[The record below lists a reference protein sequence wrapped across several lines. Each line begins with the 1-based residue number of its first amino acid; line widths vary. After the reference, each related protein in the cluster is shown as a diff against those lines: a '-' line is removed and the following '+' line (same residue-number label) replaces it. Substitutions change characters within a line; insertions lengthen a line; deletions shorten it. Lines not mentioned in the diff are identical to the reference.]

1 MRANKNRLIP
11 LLALLYLFAMGF
23 FAWGL
28 AVGKYQVFPWNQL
41 DSIYSE
47 LHAYFTFKEGPE
59 KSTTEK
65 VLLHHQENRSEFD
78 FGGLK
83 IRDANFQD
91 HGYLLISGFS
101 KTYGQVVVE
110 LFSIAENRV
119 LHRWIPDIAKI
130 LENTPTFSDGP
141 NMEKAYR
148 VQHPLLLE
156 DGGLVFTSGAGPMVK
171 INSCSD
177 IEWVLVHKFHHSIE
191 RDHQGNIVTCSKIDG
206 DGPGTLLP
214 IRDDAIA
221 VVSPDGTLSAEYSIT
236 KILLKNGRRALVYGI
251 GRFEHNRIHLN
262 DAQPIIKEAGVA
274 KIGDVLISSR
284 HLSTIALLDPKSGT
298 IKWLKTGPWLNQ
310 HDINQLPDGRYSIFG
325 NDMVR
330 GYDKTGNFLAEKGVS
345 NIYIYDPATDTVTK
359 PYATV
364 MREEKIGSLT
374 QGRSR
379 ILANGDVFIEQTD
392 SSRMLRI
399 SEHGVRWEYV
409 NAVSENT
416 VGALHWSRYLAPEE
430 IDLTWL
436 DNLTCK

>member
-1 MRANKNRLIP
+1 M
-11 LLALLYLFAMGF
+11 
-23 FAWGL
+23 
-28 AVGKYQVFPWNQL
+28 
-41 DSIYSE
+41 
-47 LHAYFTFKEGPE
+47 
-59 KSTTEK
+59 
-65 VLLHHQENRSEFD
+65 
-78 FGGLK
+78 
-83 IRDANFQD
+83 
-91 HGYLLISGFS
+91 
-101 KTYGQVVVE
+101 VVE

-236 KILLKNGRRALVYGI
+236 KILLDNGQRALVYGI

-284 HLSTIALLDPKSGT
+284 HLSTVALLDPKSGT

-310 HDINQLPDGRYSIFG
+310 HDINLLPDGRYSIFG

-330 GYDKTGNFLAEKGVS
+330 GYEKTGNFLAEKGVS

-364 MREEKIGSLT
+364 MRKEKIGSLT

-379 ILANGDVFIEQTD
+379 ILTNGDVFIEQTD

-399 SEHGVRWEYV
+399 SEQGVRWEYV

-416 VGALHWSRYLAPEE
+416 VGALHWSRYLTPEE
-430 IDLTWL
+430 TDLTWL